1 MPGRNS
7 TGLHC
12 FPEASNL
19 LGDFLVV
26 DSSNSACEDISS
38 YNKMLL
44 SLVAVFQH
52 SQQRE
57 NETRSDSLGGTA
69 SALHRKFSEA
79 VRVRASICRFC
90 K

>member
-44 SLVAVFQH
+44 SLVAVF
-52 SQQRE
+52 
-57 NETRSDSLGGTA
+57 
-69 SALHRKFSEA
+69 
-79 VRVRASICRFC
+79 
-90 K
+90 